1 MKRLLDLARTAC
13 KGCSDPVPEAY
24 RPFNVKTHDGRDM
37 QIYSD
42 LLSRAIR
49 SIADFKEEKDLDTLF
64 TGPKTTA
71 LVDTI
76 AGMDDFELIAFSS
89 CRKPSARTACD
100 RHVCIPPAGRS

>member
-1 MKRLLDLARTAC
+1 
-13 KGCSDPVPEAY
+13 
-24 RPFNVKTHDGRDM
+24 M
-37 QIYSD
+37 QLYSD

-76 AGMDDFELIAFSS
+76 AGMDDFELIAFLVVQE
-89 CRKPSARTACD
+89 AGAQNRT
-100 RHVCIPPAGRS
+100 

>member
-1 MKRLLDLARTAC
+1 
-13 KGCSDPVPEAY
+13 
-24 RPFNVKTHDGRDM
+24 VKTHDGRDM
-37 QIYSD
+37 QLYSD

-76 AGMDDFELIAFSS
+76 AGMDDFELIAFLVVQEAAAQSS
-89 CRKPSARTACD
+89 L
-100 RHVCIPPAGRS
+100 